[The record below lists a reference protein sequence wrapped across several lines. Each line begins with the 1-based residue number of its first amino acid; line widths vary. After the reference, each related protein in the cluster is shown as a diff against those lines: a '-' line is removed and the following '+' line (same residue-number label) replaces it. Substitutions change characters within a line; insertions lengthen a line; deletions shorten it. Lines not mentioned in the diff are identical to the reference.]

1 MAKVIAV
8 EDIQDGM
15 INAEPI
21 VNRYG
26 QTLLAAGVV
35 LNQQHSTFLKTWN
48 IRTIKVNATVDEEEN
63 PEITEEMKQLA
74 LEKISK
80 RTDWTPRIPIEE
92 DLFRVAVIHH
102 AKRMSKKQ

>member
-1 MAKVIAV
+1 MAKVISV
-8 EDIQDGM
+8 DDIQEGM

-35 LNQQHSTFLKTWN
+35 LTQQHATFLKTWN
-48 IRTIKVNATVDEEEN
+48 IRTIKVSAGAEEEEN
-63 PEITEEMKQLA
+63 SEISEEMRQLV
-74 LEKISK
+74 LEKIGK
-80 RTDWTPRIPIEE
+80 RTTWRPRIPIEE

-102 AKRMSKKQ
+102 AKRMSKKN

>member
-35 LNQQHSTFLKTWN
+35 LNQQHATFLKTWN
-48 IRTIKVNATVDEEEN
+48 IRTIKVSAGAEEEEN
-63 PEITEEMKQLA
+63 PEVTEEMKQLI
-74 LEKISK
+74 LDKISK

-92 DLFRVAVIHH
+92 DLFRVAIIHH
-102 AKRMSKKQ
+102 AKRMSKKK